1 MAGKFQVEIRPEYCK
16 ACGICLEVCPKKVLK
31 AGKDGKAQA
40 VAEGC
45 IGCRL
50 CEFHCPDFAISVR
63 GGGKDEN

>member
-1 MAGKFQVEIRPEYCK
+1 
-16 ACGICLEVCPKKVLK
+16 LEVCPKKVLK